1 MATAGNLGL
10 YLIIGGVVL
19 FVLIVIG
26 MYNGLVRKR
35 NEVENTFGA
44 IDAMLKKRY
53 DLIPNLIAT
62 VKEYMKHEAGVLGE
76 ITELR
81 AKATSGNL
89 SSDDKVMLENQ
100 LAKKMGG
107 IMVAVE
113 NYPDLK
119 ANTNFLQL
127 QASWNEIEE
136 QISAARRAFNSAVTI
151 YNNAVEVFPSNIIAM
166 ISGFKRKHVFEIQE
180 SERQNI
186 SAKNLFN
193 S

>member
-1 MATAGNLGL
+1 METSFNMN
-10 YLIIGGVVL
+10 YVWIGAAVVVVL
-19 FVLIVIG
+19 WIILA
-26 MYNGLVRKR
+26 YNGLVRKR
-35 NEVENTFGA
+35 NEVENSFGA

-53 DLIPNLIAT
+53 DLLPNLIAT
-62 VKEYMKHEAGVLGE
+62 VKEYMKHEAGVLTE
-76 ITELR
+76 ITALR
-81 AKATSGNL
+81 AQATSGNI
-89 SSDDKVMLENQ
+89 STEDKVMIENQ
-100 LAKKMGG
+100 LAKKVSG

-136 QISAARRAFNSAVTI
+136 QISAARRAFNAMVTE
-151 YNNAVEVFPSNIIAM
+151 YNNSVETFPTNLIAKM
-166 ISGFKRKHVFEIQE
+166 MGFKRKSVFEIAE
-180 SERQNI
+180 AERQNI

>member
-1 MATAGNLGL
+1 NS
-10 YLIIGGVVL
+10 
-19 FVLIVIG
+19 
-26 MYNGLVRKR
+26 
-35 NEVENTFGA
+35 FGA

-53 DLIPNLIAT
+53 DLLPNLIAT
-62 VKEYMKHEAGVLGE
+62 VKEYMKHEAGVLTE
-76 ITELR
+76 ITALR
-81 AKATSGNL
+81 AQATSGNI
-89 SSDDKVMLENQ
+89 STEDKVMIENQ
-100 LAKKMGG
+100 LAKKVSG

-136 QISAARRAFNSAVTI
+136 QISAARRAFNAMVTE
-151 YNNAVEVFPSNIIAM
+151 YNNSVETFPTNLIAKM
-166 ISGFKRKHVFEIQE
+166 MGFKRKSVFEIAE
-180 SERQNI
+180 AERQNI